1 MTTLRIHSTP
11 LIYSPGMFR
20 WLEVVMKDNDTNRV
34 SPELKLEL
42 LAAMGIPEEFHLA
55 TIGGEYMSRTEG
67 ETLVL
72 TFDVM

>member
-20 WLEVVMKDNDTNRV
+20 WLEQALLPDSSQSM
-34 SPELKLEL
+34 ELKLDL
-42 LAAMGIPEEFHLA
+42 LSAMGIPEEFHLA
-55 TIGGEYMSRTEG
+55 TLGREYVSRTEG

-72 TFDVM
+72 TFDQM